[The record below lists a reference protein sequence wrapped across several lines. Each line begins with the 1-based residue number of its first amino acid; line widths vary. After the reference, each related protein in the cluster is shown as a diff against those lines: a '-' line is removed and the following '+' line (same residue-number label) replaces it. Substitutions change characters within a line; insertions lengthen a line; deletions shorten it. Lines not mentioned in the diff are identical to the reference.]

1 MHILLTR
8 PLEDCK
14 ELIIKFK
21 SLGHKVSHLP
31 VISVNTIDYIEPNYN
46 EFKGIIFTSANAI
59 KNLNTSKIDKNIQCF
74 CVGSSTE
81 KIAKESGFQNIFC
94 AEGNVNNLKEIILQN
109 FDKKNGSLIY
119 ISGEIVSYNLD
130 KDLILEGYSV
140 TRLVNYVAQ
149 PIKEIREEFIK
160 DIKSLIPD
168 IVFIYSEN
176 SARNFLN
183 ILKKYDLKDEWMET
197 NLMCLGERASSVL
210 NEIKW
215 KKIFL
220 FNPGEEEF
228 LLYKI

>member
-8 PLEDCK
+8 PLDDCK

-31 VISVNTIDYIEPNYN
+31 VISVNAIKYVEPNYN
-46 EFKGIIFTSANAI
+46 EFKGIIFTSSNAI

-81 KIAKESGFQNIFC
+81 KNAKESGFQNIFS

-119 ISGEIVSYNLD
+119 ISGELISYNLD
-130 KDLILEGYSV
+130 KDLISEGYLV
-140 TRLVNYVAQ
+140 KRLVNYTVT
-149 PIKEIREEFIK
+149 PIMEIKEEFIK
-160 DIKSLIPD
+160 DIKLIIPD
-168 IVFIYSEN
+168 IVFIYSES
-176 SARNFLN
+176 SARNFLY
-183 ILKKYDLKDEWMET
+183 IVKKYDLKDEWMKT

-220 FNPGEEEF
+220 FNSGEEEF